1 MGSFSDFL
9 EKKILDQWWGNNTLT
24 VSGTLYVG
32 LATASITDAS
42 TGLTVVEPPYTSAG
56 NPTAYARVAVT
67 NNSTNWP
74 NATGTSP
81 TTKQNGTAITFPVCT
96 TNWGTVTDFFISDNI
111 NSSGTGTG
119 AILGWGTLT
128 TPKTISSGDSAS
140 FAINA
145 ITITLD

>member
-1 MGSFSDFL
+1 MGSFSDRL
-9 EKKILDQWWGNNTLT
+9 ESWILNHWWGNATT
-24 VSGTLYVG
+24 VVSGNLYVG
-32 LATASITDAS
+32 LATASLTDAS
-42 TGLTVVEPPYTSAG
+42 TGITAVEPPTA
-56 NPTAYARVAVT
+56 NTAYARVAVT

-81 TTKQNGTAITFPVCT
+81 TTKQNGTAINFPVCT
-96 TNWGTVTDFFISDNI
+96 TNWGTVTDFFIAD
-111 NSSGTGTG
+111 GAAVATGS
-119 AILGWGTLT
+119 ILGWGTLT

>member
-9 EKKILDQWWGNNTLT
+9 EKKILDEWWGNNTLT

-32 LATASITDAS
+32 LATAAITDAT
-42 TGLTVVEPPYTSAG
+42 TGISVTEPPTTSGG

-67 NNSTNWP
+67 NNSTNFP

-81 TTKQNGTAITFPVCT
+81 TTKQNGTAINFPVCT
-96 TNWGTVTDFFISDNI
+96 TNWGTVTDFFFADGSAV
-111 NSSGTGTG
+111 STGS
-119 AILGWGTLT
+119 ILGWGTLT
-128 TPKTISSGDSAS
+128 TAKTINSGDSSS
-140 FAINA
+140 FAINS

>member
-9 EKKILDQWWGNNTLT
+9 EARLLNLVWGATAFT
-24 VSGTLYVG
+24 ASGTVYVG
-32 LATASITDAS
+32 LATSAISDAT
-42 TGLTVVEPPYTSAG
+42 TGITVVEPTTV
-56 NPTAYARVAVT
+56 NTAYARVAVT

-74 NATGTSP
+74 NATGTTP
-81 TTKQNGTAITFPVCT
+81 TTKNNGTAINFPVCT
-96 TNWGTVTDFFISDNI
+96 TNWGTVTDFFIGD
-111 NSSGTGTG
+111 GAAVATGS
-119 AILGWGTLT
+119 ILGWGTLT

>member
-1 MGSFSDFL
+1 MGSFSDRL
-9 EKKILDQWWGNNTLT
+9 ESWILNNWWGNATT
-24 VSGTLYVG
+24 VVSGTLYVG
-32 LATASITDAS
+32 LATSALSDAS
-42 TGLTVVEPPYTSAG
+42 TGITAVEPPTNSGG

-67 NNSTNWP
+67 NNSTNFP

-81 TTKQNGTAITFPVCT
+81 TTKNNGTAINFAQCS
-96 TNWGTVTDFFISDNI
+96 TNWGTCTDFFFADTPTVA
-111 NSSGTGTG
+111 TGS
-119 AILGWGTLT
+119 ILGWGTLT

>member
-9 EKKILDQWWGNNTLT
+9 EAKLLNFVWGNTAMT

-32 LATASITDAS
+32 LATASINDAT
-42 TGLTVVEPPYTSAG
+42 TGITVVEPPTA
-56 NPTAYARVAVT
+56 NTAYARVAVT
-67 NNSTNWP
+67 NNTTNFP

-81 TTKQNGTAITFPVCT
+81 TTKNNGTAINFAQCT
-96 TNWGTVTDFFISDNI
+96 TNWGTCTDFFFADTP
-111 NSSGTGTG
+111 GVTTGS
-119 AILGWGTLT
+119 ILGWGTLT

>member
-9 EKKILDQWWGNNTLT
+9 EKKILDEWWGNNSLT

-32 LATASITDAS
+32 LATSSMTDAT
-42 TGLTVVEPPYTSAG
+42 TGITVVEPPTAG
-56 NPTAYARVAVT
+56 TAYARVSVT
-67 NNSTNWP
+67 NNSTNFP

-81 TTKQNGTAITFPVCT
+81 TLKQNGTAINFAQCT
-96 TNWGTVTDFFISDNI
+96 TNWGTCVDFFFADTP
-111 NSSGTGTG
+111 GVATGS
-119 AILGWGTLT
+119 IIGWGTLT

-145 ITITLD
+145 ISITLD

>member
-9 EKKILDQWWGNNTLT
+9 EARLLNHVWGNTAMT

-32 LATASITDAS
+32 LATASITDAT
-42 TGLTVVEPPYTSAG
+42 TGITVTEPPTTSGG
-56 NPTAYARVAVT
+56 NPTAYARVSVT
-67 NNSTNWP
+67 NNTTNWP

-81 TTKQNGTAITFPVCT
+81 TTKQNGTAINFPQST
-96 TNWGTVTDFFISDNI
+96 TNWGTCTDFFIGDGAAVS
-111 NSSGTGTG
+111 TG

>member
-9 EKKILDQWWGNNTLT
+9 EAKLLNFVWGNTTIT

-32 LATASITDAS
+32 LATASISDS
-42 TGLTVVEPPYTSAG
+42 ITGITVTEPPTNSGG

-67 NNSTNWP
+67 NNTTNWP

-81 TTKQNGTAITFPVCT
+81 TTKNNGIAVNFPVCS
-96 TNWGTVTDFFISDNI
+96 TNWGICTDFFIADTPNVA
-111 NSSGTGTG
+111 TGS
-119 AILGWGTLT
+119 ILGWGTLT
-128 TPKTISSGDSAS
+128 TAKTISSGDSAS

>member
-9 EKKILDQWWGNNTLT
+9 EAKLLNHVWGNTAMS
-24 VSGTLYVG
+24 VSGTMYVG
-32 LATASITDAS
+32 LATASINDAI
-42 TGLTVVEPPYTSAG
+42 TGITVVEPPTNSGG

-67 NNSTNWP
+67 NNTTNFP

-81 TTKQNGTAITFPVCT
+81 TTKNNGTAINFAQCS
-96 TNWGTVTDFFISDNI
+96 TNWGTCTDFFFADTPNVA
-111 NSSGTGTG
+111 TGS
-119 AILGWGTLT
+119 ILGWGTLT
-128 TPKTISSGDSAS
+128 TAKTISSGDSAS

>member
-9 EKKILDQWWGNNTLT
+9 EARLLNHVWGNTAMT

-32 LATASITDAS
+32 LATAAISDATTGITV
-42 TGLTVVEPPYTSAG
+42 TEPPTTSGG

-67 NNSTNWP
+67 NNTTNWP

-81 TTKQNGTAITFPVCT
+81 TTKQNGTAINFPVCT
-96 TNWGTVTDFFISDNI
+96 TNWGTCTDFFIGDGSAV
-111 NSSGTGTG
+111 STG

-128 TPKTISSGDSAS
+128 TAKTISSGDSAS